1 MAATFHARTSKLK
14 GDVIFSCSWHSWK
27 GCAMPPTL
35 FEVSN
40 ITNIQYLL
48 ISYHFRCYEML
59 HPPSSKYVVKYF
71 LSPYMTSFSQCES
84 FSFCCHYHCPSP
96 SPCCGVAGAGVT
108 FCPEAP
114 ALGQY
119 WKFPSTKLDPFPCW
133 CAKLSTLLCRVCAGL
148 TQTLLTGNCAEFIVF
163 ALKILFWII
172 VFTLKILFGPFL
184 PNWKLCCPLFCNFS
198 VWPRLVWLLQCYLFY
213 ISYQT
218 LSRSQSW
225 NQSELIRSLESEQ
238 PHHESAPPG
247 VLTRTLFIPV
257 YYASPHVTMM
267 GPVVR
272 YTNEKTVIHT
282 FIYFNNINTFYTMF
296 AHTWRPS
303 LHQTKKKHTLTL
315 MHWMCHRRNNI
326 LGYDRRHNTE

>member
-84 FSFCCHYHCPSP
+84 FSFCCHYHCPNP

-119 WKFPSTKLDPFPCW
+119 
-133 CAKLSTLLCRVCAGL
+133 
-148 TQTLLTGNCAEFIVF
+148 
-163 ALKILFWII
+163 
-172 VFTLKILFGPFL
+172 
-184 PNWKLCCPLFCNFS
+184 
-198 VWPRLVWLLQCYLFY
+198 
-213 ISYQT
+213 
-218 LSRSQSW
+218 
-225 NQSELIRSLESEQ
+225 
-238 PHHESAPPG
+238 
-247 VLTRTLFIPV
+247 
-257 YYASPHVTMM
+257 
-267 GPVVR
+267 
-272 YTNEKTVIHT
+272 
-282 FIYFNNINTFYTMF
+282 
-296 AHTWRPS
+296 
-303 LHQTKKKHTLTL
+303 
-315 MHWMCHRRNNI
+315 
-326 LGYDRRHNTE
+326 